1 MKPKRIVVALGGN
14 TLGKTLPEQR
24 AAAQDL
30 AASLG
35 ELLQGEGQLV
45 VVHGTG
51 PQVGM
56 LQQAMDALTREDSSY
71 PPTPLAVCTAMS
83 QGYLGGTLQ
92 DALREELRRR
102 GSGRTVTTL
111 LTQVE
116 VDPSD
121 PAFQHPSKPIGAFLS
136 REAAAALEGQGVPV
150 IEDAGRGWR
159 RAVPSPQPRRLV
171 ELETVRLLM
180 EAGQVVIAGGGGGI
194 PVRAAEDG
202 SLQTVDAVVDK
213 DFVAGLLARDLD
225 ADLLLI
231 LTAVEKVAIHFGK
244 PNQRW
249 LTHMTLPV
257 AEEYIAQGQFAEG
270 SMLPKVQAA
279 VRFGRSKPGRQTL
292 ITLPGKVSEAL
303 RGQTGT
309 LIGSP

>member
-1 MKPKRIVVALGGN
+1 MKPKRIVVAVGGN
-14 TLGKTLPEQR
+14 ALGRTLPEQR
-24 AAAQDL
+24 AAARDL

-35 ELLQGEGQLV
+35 ELLQGESQLV

-56 LQQAMDALTREDSSY
+56 LQQAMDALTQEDPGY

-136 REAAAALEGQGVPV
+136 REAAAALESQGVPV
-150 IEDAGRGWR
+150 MEDAGRGWR

>member
-14 TLGKTLPEQR
+14 TLGKTLPEQC

-35 ELLQGEGQLV
+35 ELLQGESQLV

-56 LQQAMDALTREDSSY
+56 LQQAMDALTREDPSY

-102 GSGRTVTTL
+102 GSARTVTTL

-116 VDPSD
+116 VDPAD

-150 IEDAGRGWR
+150 MEDAGRGWR
-159 RAVPSPQPRRLV
+159 RAVPSPRPRRLV

-180 EAGQVVIAGGGGGI
+180 KAGQVVIAGGGGGI

-213 DFVAGLLARDLD
+213 DFVAGLLARGLD

-231 LTAVEKVAIHFGK
+231 LTAVERVAIHFGK

-257 AEEYIAQGQFAEG
+257 AEEYIAQGQFTEG

-309 LIGSP
+309 LIG

>member
-1 MKPKRIVVALGGN
+1 MRPKRIVLALGGN
-14 TLGKTLPEQR
+14 TLGRTLPEQR
-24 AAAQDL
+24 AAARDL
-30 AASLG
+30 ARSLG
-35 ELLQGEGQLV
+35 ELLQGESQLV

-56 LQQAMDALTREDSSY
+56 LQQAMDALTREDPGY

-116 VDPSD
+116 VDPAD
-121 PAFQHPSKPIGAFLS
+121 PAFQHPSKPIGVFLS
-136 REAAAALEGQGVPV
+136 REEAAALEGQGVPV
-150 IEDAGRGWR
+150 MEDAGRGWR

>member
-1 MKPKRIVVALGGN
+1 MRPKRIVLALGGN
-14 TLGKTLPEQR
+14 TLGRTLPEQR
-24 AAAQDL
+24 AAARDL

-35 ELLQGEGQLV
+35 ELLQGESQLV

-56 LQQAMDALTREDSSY
+56 LQQAMDALTREDPGY

-116 VDPSD
+116 VDPAD

-136 REAAAALEGQGVPV
+136 REAAAALESQGVPV
-150 IEDAGRGWR
+150 MEDAGRGWR

-231 LTAVEKVAIHFGK
+231 LTAVEKVAVNFGK
-244 PNQRW
+244 PNQLW
-249 LTHMTLPV
+249 LDHLTPQEARDYT
-257 AEEYIAQGQFAEG
+257 AQGQFAEG